1 MALSAYCAD
10 CEAELSS
17 HSGLY
22 GVNYALAEPA
32 HGTRTM
38 PLHWTL
44 LVNEKLKESCHI
56 EN

>member
-1 MALSAYCAD
+1 MALSAYHAD
-10 CEAELSS
+10 CEAELGS

-32 HGTRTM
+32 HGVYTM
-38 PLHWTL
+38 PLPQTL
-44 LVNEKLKESCHI
+44 LVNEKLKESCHM